1 MKQSMQI
8 LVFLLSLV
16 ITGLNAQSSVAKI
29 DKDEIK
35 KLPQARNI
43 FDVIYLESGVNLSST
58 TNHINYDRRTG
69 ITFGVS
75 TDMDGSTIP
84 FIKNVS
90 ILNNFRYQLAIGFEQ
105 FGSKWSESEKW
116 ESGESSN
123 KVKFR
128 FNYIA
133 PRISFVYDIKSIPGE
148 PYVIAGLK
156 PRILVG
162 GTESWKFKYVS
173 NLEGM
178 EYSETE
184 KGEQDIKDNLKTLDF
199 GFVIGVGK
207 PFTFKGHNFI
217 GELKYEFGL
226 RNIWDFSESDMNG
239 SNNSKLKNNTVN
251 VIFGWRLP
259 FGR

>member
-1 MKQSMQI
+1 MKQSIQI
-8 LVFLLSLV
+8 LVFSLSLV
-16 ITGLNAQSSVAKI
+16 ITGLNAQSSVAKV
-29 DKDEIK
+29 EIEEI
-35 KLPQARNI
+35 PQVRDI
-43 FDVIYLESGVNLSST
+43 FDNFYLSMGINLSST
-58 TNHINYDRRTG
+58 TNHIDYDRRPG
-69 ITFGVS
+69 ITFGIS

-90 ILNNFRYQLAIGFEQ
+90 VMKNFRYQLAIGYEQ

-116 ESGESSN
+116 AGGESSN

-133 PRISFVYDIKSIPGE
+133 PRISFTYDIKSIPGK
-148 PYVIAGLK
+148 PYVKAGLK

-162 GTESWKFKYVS
+162 GTESWKFKIVGT
-173 NLEGM
+173 LEGM
-178 EYSETE
+178 EYSDTQ
-184 KGEQDIKDNLKTLDF
+184 KGERDIKDNLKTLDF
-199 GFVIGVGK
+199 GFVLAVGK
-207 PFTFKGHNFI
+207 PFTVKGQDFT

-239 SNNSKLKNNTVN
+239 SNNSKLKNNT
-251 VIFGWRLP
+251 IGFKIGWRLA